1 MAQKPK
7 TRSAKKK
14 AVPKKKAPDEKQF
27 ERFIATARE
36 LGVDETGARFDLA
49 FESLI
54 RRRASTKKGT

>member
-27 ERFIATARE
+27 ERFIETARE
-36 LGVDETGARFDLA
+36 LGADESGKE
-49 FESLI
+49 FEATFNKLVSSKTVK
-54 RRRASTKKGT
+54 RS

>member
-27 ERFIATARE
+27 ERFIETARALE
-36 LGVDETGARFDLA
+36 VDSASFDRAIKKILA
-49 FESLI
+49 PK
-54 RRRASTKKGT
+54 RHR